1 MESDGHPNSLSCTQF
16 CSNGKAQKPGQ
27 YCSQNW
33 YMMVFDILTKEDL
46 QQFKKELLEEIRQA
60 LKRENSTGS
69 GDKEWLRS
77 REVRK
82 RLDISPGTLQN
93 LRITGILPYKKIG
106 GSMYYRSS
114 DVDKMME
121 GGNGNG

>member
-1 MESDGHPNSLSCTQF
+1 MESDGHPGCPPSIQF
-16 CSNGKAQKPGQ
+16 CTGGKAQMPSR

-33 YMMVFDILTKEDL
+33 YAMVFDILTKEDL
-46 QQFKKELLEEIRQA
+46 QQFKKELLEEITQV
-60 LKRENSTGS
+60 LKRENSAGS

-82 RLDISPGTLQN
+82 KLDISPGTLQN
-93 LRITGILPYKKIG
+93 LRITGILPFKKIG

>member
-1 MESDGHPNSLSCTQF
+1 
-16 CSNGKAQKPGQ
+16 
-27 YCSQNW
+27 
-33 YMMVFDILTKEDL
+33 MVFDILTKEDL
-46 QQFKKELLEEIRQA
+46 QQFKKELFEEIKQVLR
-60 LKRENSTGS
+60 RENLGNS

-82 RLDISPGTLQN
+82 KLDISPGTLQN
-93 LRITGILPYKKIG
+93 LRITGILPFKKIG

>member
-1 MESDGHPNSLSCTQF
+1 
-16 CSNGKAQKPGQ
+16 
-27 YCSQNW
+27 
-33 YMMVFDILTKEDL
+33 MVFNILTKEDL
-46 QQFKKELLEEIRQA
+46 QQFKKELLEEITQV
-60 LKRENSTGS
+60 LQRENSGNS

-82 RLDISPGTLQN
+82 KLDISPGTLQN
-93 LRITGILPYKKIG
+93 LRVTGILSFKKIG

>member
-1 MESDGHPNSLSCTQF
+1 
-16 CSNGKAQKPGQ
+16 
-27 YCSQNW
+27 
-33 YMMVFDILTKEDL
+33 MVFDILTKEDL
-46 QQFKKELLEEIRQA
+46 QQFKKELLEEITQV
-60 LKRENSTGS
+60 LKSENLGNS
-69 GDKEWLRS
+69 GDKKWLRS

-82 RLDISPGTLQN
+82 KLDISPGTLQN
-93 LRITGILPYKKIG
+93 LRITGILPFKKIG

>member
-1 MESDGHPNSLSCTQF
+1 
-16 CSNGKAQKPGQ
+16 
-27 YCSQNW
+27 
-33 YMMVFDILTKEDL
+33 MVFDILTKEDL
-46 QQFKKELLEEIRQA
+46 QQFKKELFEEIKQVLR
-60 LKRENSTGS
+60 RENLGNS

-82 RLDISPGTLQN
+82 KLDISPGTLQN
-93 LRITGILPYKKIG
+93 LRITGTLPFKKIG

>member
-1 MESDGHPNSLSCTQF
+1 MVIHIAPSIPNFVLVVRRKCRTSIVHKIGML
-16 CSNGKAQKPGQ
+16 
-27 YCSQNW
+27 
-33 YMMVFDILTKEDL
+33 MVFDILTKEDL
-46 QQFKKELLEEIRQA
+46 QQFKKELLEEIRQV
-60 LKRENSTGS
+60 LKRENSGNS

-82 RLDISPGTLQN
+82 KLDISPGTLQN
-93 LRITGILPYKKIG
+93 LRITGILPFKKIG

>member
-1 MESDGHPNSLSCTQF
+1 MVIQTAFRVPNFVPVAEHKCRAGIVHKIGML
-16 CSNGKAQKPGQ
+16 
-27 YCSQNW
+27 
-33 YMMVFDILTKEDL
+33 MVFDILTKEDL
-46 QQFKKELLEEIRQA
+46 QQFKKELLEEIKQV
-60 LKRENSTGS
+60 LKRENPGNS

-82 RLDISPGTLQN
+82 KLDISPGTLQN
-93 LRITGILPYKKIG
+93 LRITGILPFKKIG